1 MRSRDSE
8 PDQMFISCDFGGL
21 DVDDRRLPVSFR
33 VALAECG
40 EIMTAHNQFGRARH
54 LADLQPVLHPPDIF
68 FAEGRAPR
76 RYLIKIAPRNGV
88 VAGMK
93 TIGGLLDFE
102 DADVRRQPVI
112 DGVEDLLRARDV
124 FRPASARR
132 ESQMGDLRQSVNSGV
147 SAPGA
152 ADLDLSIEET
162 LGSLAQFA
170 GDRAS

>member
-1 MRSRDSE
+1 
-8 PDQMFISCDFGGL
+8 MFISCDFGGL

-76 RYLIKIAPRNGV
+76 RDLIKVAPRNGV

-93 TIGGLLDFE
+93 TIGGLLELGMASLSF
-102 DADVRRQPVI
+102 PVFTGKVVNVPGPGTI
-112 DGVEDLLRARDV
+112 ESYGVI
-124 FRPASARR
+124 
-132 ESQMGDLRQSVNSGV
+132 G
-147 SAPGA
+147 GA
-152 ADLDLSIEET
+152 I
-162 LGSLAQFA
+162 
-170 GDRAS
+170 

>member
-1 MRSRDSE
+1 MAARIFDQSREIFNTRSSAPDFNQRSDQPPYHLPQKMRSRDSE

-76 RYLIKIAPRNGV
+76 RDLKKVAPRNGV
-88 VAGMK
+88 VAGMAY
-93 TIGGLLDFE
+93 DF
-102 DADVRRQPVI
+102 
-112 DGVEDLLRARDV
+112 
-124 FRPASARR
+124 S
-132 ESQMGDLRQSVNSGV
+132 
-147 SAPGA
+147 
-152 ADLDLSIEET
+152 
-162 LGSLAQFA
+162 
-170 GDRAS
+170 

>member
-1 MRSRDSE
+1 
-8 PDQMFISCDFGGL
+8 MFISCDFGGL

-76 RYLIKIAPRNGV
+76 RDLIKVAPRNGV

-93 TIGGLLDFE
+93 TIGGLLDYE
-102 DADVRRQPVI
+102 DVDVRRQAVV
-112 DGVEDLLRARDV
+112 DGVDKS
-124 FRPASARR
+124 PAI
-132 ESQMGDLRQSVNSGV
+132 
-147 SAPGA
+147 
-152 ADLDLSIEET
+152 SI
-162 LGSLAQFA
+162 QK
-170 GDRAS
+170 